1 MISTGSWK
9 QQLYKFLR
17 HYWATPHS
25 TTGFSPAEL
34 LYKRKIK
41 TELPI
46 APSTSNK
53 KTFGQSIY
61 DAEEILRQNDE
72 RMKNYMK

>member
-1 MISTGSWK
+1 MRTAMISTGSWK

-17 HYWATPHS
+17 HYRATPHS
-25 TTGFSPAEL
+25 TTGFSPADL

-46 APSTSNK
+46 TPSMSNK
-53 KTFGQSIY
+53 KTFGQSFY

-72 RMKNYMK
+72 RM